1 MKLLKIFWLV
11 STVLPAVS
19 LMAQPILVENGCKFL
34 FKDSRSYQII
44 AKSLVDV
51 SDSFSI
57 QSLRK
62 IKNISHYGIF
72 EWGGALHIPEN
83 ATYEIQISSNKIA
96 HVYMAG
102 YRTLT
107 LTGFKLIPVV
117 STQRGFNSRKR
128 IKLKAGYYPISF
140 AVWNQDDNP
149 TAVYLTT
156 IDKPQWRK
164 RLSPQMLYRYTPVN
178 E

>member
-1 MKLLKIFWLV
+1 MKLLKNFWLV
-11 STVLPAVS
+11 SIVLPAVS

-34 FKDSRSYQII
+34 FKDSQNQQII
-44 AKSLVDV
+44 AKNLMDR

-62 IKNISHYGIF
+62 IKNISSYGIF
-72 EWGGALHIPEN
+72 EWGGDLHIPEN

-107 LTGFKLIPVV
+107 LTGFQNIPIV

-128 IKLKAGYYPISF
+128 IKLKAGYYPIAI

-149 TAVYLTT
+149 TAVYLTK